1 MNELTL
7 KYSRLPDAKPAGV
20 SMWLDSY
27 NDIFS
32 DFDPRP
38 FQERILSDDFIGE
51 ARKACRERSTAIRTF
66 SLLLPQPIRNE
77 MDEKHIAARLSAHFN
92 HMYQQIN
99 AEAEEV
105 KRKGIYFILT
115 GISLMLIASYISFLQ
130 SEKYYVHIMLVLF
143 EPAGWFMLWAGL
155 DHLVYSLQKTK
166 SDIKFYS
173 TMAHAQFDFAS
184 Y

>member
-1 MNELTL
+1 
-7 KYSRLPDAKPAGV
+7 
-20 SMWLDSY
+20 MWLDSY

-38 FQERILSDDFIGE
+38 FQERMLSDDFIAE
-51 ARKACRERSTAIRTF
+51 AKKACKEKSTAIRTF
-66 SLLLPQPIRNE
+66 SLLLPQSVRNE
-77 MDEKHIAARLSAHFN
+77 TDEKHIAARLSIYFN
-92 HMYQQIN
+92 HAYQQIH

-115 GISLMLIASYISFLQ
+115 GISLMLIASYISFLK
-130 SEKYYVHIMLVLF
+130 SDKYYVHIMLVLF

-155 DHLVYSLQKTK
+155 DHLIYSLQKTK
-166 SDIKFYS
+166 SDLKFYS
-173 TMAHAQFDFAS
+173 TMANAQFDFAS